1 MFQIQNIVH
10 ILINITNKTN
20 MHDEG
25 VGMMSEALKP
35 G

>member
-25 VGMMSEALKP
+25 VGMMNEALKP